1 MVGHHLRWKYW
12 HDCHFEALEIIRAA
26 PGKHGLTVNECA
38 LRWMV
43 HHSKL
48 DASLGDGI
56 VMGASV
62 QNCEDLRK
70 GELPED
76 VVQAFEQA
84 WSKAKGWIL
93 PYWH

>member
-1 MVGHHLRWKYW
+1 
-12 HDCHFEALEIIRAA
+12 
-26 PGKHGLTVNECA
+26 
-38 LRWMV
+38 MV

-48 DASLGDGI
+48 DVSWGDGI

-62 QNCEDLRK
+62 LDQIKENCKDLKK

-76 VVQAFEQA
+76 IFQAFEQA
-84 WSKAKGWIL
+84 WPKVKCWIL